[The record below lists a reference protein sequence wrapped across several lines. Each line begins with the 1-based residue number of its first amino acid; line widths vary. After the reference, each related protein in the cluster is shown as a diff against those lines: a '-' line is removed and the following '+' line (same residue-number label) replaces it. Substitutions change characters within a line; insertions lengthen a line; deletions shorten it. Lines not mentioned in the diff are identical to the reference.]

1 MGSAEKL
8 LKAEHGS
15 WSQGLNF
22 TFLKIKKKNQQ
33 KSKLKS
39 NVCTTISIYSCLL
52 QRCFHSV
59 DGGTDLVKP
68 GNANKPSLAGA
79 SSEGSMCPVSNRL
92 VLQRL

>member
-8 LKAEHGS
+8 LKAERGS

-22 TFLKIKKKNQQ
+22 TFLKKKK
-33 KSKLKS
+33 KLKT

-52 QRCFHSV
+52 QRCSHSV
-59 DGGTDLVKP
+59 DGGTDLAKL

-79 SSEGSMCPVSNRL
+79 SSEGSVCPVSNRL